1 MPIDEESAARRLATA
16 KARVVLAEAGTDPTE
31 FANALAARDRAEQDY
46 AEAVNS

>member
-46 AEAVNS
+46 MEAVNS